1 MYAGLSLLF
10 FFLVLFLQKAAGY
23 SAVAGRAPPA
33 CRSRS

>member
-10 FFLVLFLQKAAGY
+10 FFLALFLQNAAGY
-23 SAVAGRAPPA
+23 SAVAAGTRGA